1 MHRLID
7 NEAHYSVLADP
18 SSEPHNFNNQP
29 NKRRLKLD
37 TMRLKGYENATKIL
51 WLPQHKMTEKQEIE
65 LLNKYKV
72 KGKEFKIFK
81 LSRTAPELFA
91 KLSDMKDEWV
101 WYDVL
106 KLYRLIR
113 NNSFVAVVFP
123 IGTPH
128 FNAVFFQ
135 EHGRM
140 GGWDDFAN
148 EQEKEQTQEL
158 YDISNVWVRKAQADF
173 LFALSFRESTE
184 KEIDGKMVKTSIFKH
199 QRFIST
205 NTADVNKN
213 WHDVLKSRS

>member
-1 MHRLID
+1 MGCS
-7 NEAHYSVLADP
+7 NVAHHSINQTKGGNTIMDRTEFAQAD
-18 SSEPHNFNNQP
+18 
-29 NKRRLKLD
+29 
-37 TMRLKGYENATKIL
+37 KIL

-65 LLNKYKV
+65 LLNKYKQ
-72 KGKEFKIFK
+72 KGKQFKILK
-81 LSRTAPELFA
+81 LSRIAPELYE
-91 KLSDMKDEWV
+91 KLSNMKDEWI
-101 WYDVL
+101 WYDML

-148 EQEKEQTQEL
+148 EQEKEQT
-158 YDISNVWVRKAQADF
+158 NVWVRKAQADF

-213 WHDVLKSRS
+213 WHDILKPRS